1 MGIYETELGYQVRE
15 TLSGLDVTDDGNFVC
30 ELGGKTL
37 DDYRIEEDG
46 YPTDDIDDDALEAD
60 IKEQIEVDDF
70 LDNMREYC

>member
-1 MGIYETELGYQVRE
+1 MDIYETELGYQVRE
-15 TLSGLDVTDDGNFVC
+15 TLNGLDVTDDGNFVC